1 MLIEYTWLVPLIP
14 MLCFL
19 IIGLLGRK
27 TPEKG
32 GYIAIAGA
40 LIAFIISAIISYEY
54 LTGDVYPNP
63 VTEQIAWFSIG
74 DLEIHLG

>member
-1 MLIEYTWLVPLIP
+1 

-27 TPEKG
+27 TPQKG

-40 LIAFIISAIISYEY
+40 LISFIIAALITYEY
-54 LTGDVYPNP
+54 LTGDVYPNA
-63 VTEQIAWFSIG
+63 VTSYGRGGTQE
-74 DLEIHLG
+74 DEVLR

>member
-40 LIAFIISAIISYEY
+40 LIAFIM
-54 LTGDVYPNP
+54 
-63 VTEQIAWFSIG
+63 SIRTP
-74 DLEIHLG
+74 